1 MAFGRKKHDEWDG
14 HERREPAQVLVV
26 NDDHDGAELLVRLLD
41 HAGYRAT
48 AAYDDVDAMGKVHDL
63 LPRCVVLD
71 MTRGGVGSSLKVLDS
86 IRSHED
92 RRIHHTRVVLCAAS
106 AKNRSFS
113 YQSGADAFL
122 VRPFH
127 IDDLLATVAEV
138 LERPDDERAQH
149 RRAEQG

>member
-1 MAFGRKKHDEWDG
+1 MAFGRRKHDEWDG
-14 HERREPAQVLVV
+14 RERRQPSQVLVV
-26 NDDHDGAELLVRLLD
+26 NDDHESAELLVRLLD

-86 IRSHED
+86 IRSHAD
-92 RRIHHTRVVLCAAS
+92 GRIHHSRVVLCAAS
-106 AKNRSFS
+106 PKNRSFS

-127 IDDLLATVAEV
+127 IDDLLALVTEV
-138 LERPDDERAQH
+138 IERPDDERTKH
-149 RRAEQG
+149 RQAEQR

>member
-1 MAFGRKKHDEWDG
+1 MAFGRKKQDDWDG
-14 HERREPAQVLVV
+14 RERRQPTLVLVV
-26 NDDHDGAELLVRLLD
+26 NDDHDGAELLVRLLG

-48 AAYDDVDAMGKVHDL
+48 PAYDDVDAMGQVHDL

-86 IRSHED
+86 IRSHAD
-92 RRIHHTRVVLCAAS
+92 PRIHRMRVLLCAAS

-127 IDDLLATVAEV
+127 IDDLLALVAEV
-138 LERPDDERAQH
+138 MERPDKERAEH
-149 RRAEQG
+149 RRAEQR